1 MSRRHPP
8 ERVDT
13 VVGADG
19 APVAFRWRGRGYV
32 VRSVLANWVEATP
45 WWSGGI
51 WPLSAGGQ
59 SHLQGHLQSRLWRVE
74 AMGPTGAGVY
84 DLRRSAHRMHAHE
97 PLRSAEQGDVVGVLW
112 RVERVLD

>member
-8 ERVDT
+8 ERVDM

-19 APVAFRWRGRGYV
+19 APAAFRWRGRGYV
-32 VRSVLANWVEATP
+32 VRSVLANWVEAMP

-51 WPLSAGGQ
+51 PPLPAGGQ
-59 SHLQGHLQSRLWRVE
+59 SGLQGHLQSQLWRVE
-74 AMGPTGAGVY
+74 AVGSTGVGVY
-84 DLRRSAHRMHAHE
+84 DLRRSVHRMHA
-97 PLRSAEQGDVVGVLW
+97 SAPSWSADRGDVIDVLW